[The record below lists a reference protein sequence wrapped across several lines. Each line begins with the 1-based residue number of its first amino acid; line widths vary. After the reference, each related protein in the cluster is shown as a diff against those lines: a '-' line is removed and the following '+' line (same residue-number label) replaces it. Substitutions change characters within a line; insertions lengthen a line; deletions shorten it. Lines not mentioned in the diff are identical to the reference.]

1 MGSPINNL
9 LQEDVQL
16 SHFTLEQLH
25 EAIYWVDQNGR
36 IIHVN
41 QQACTLSGY
50 DREELTSMYV
60 FDLTSTVN
68 RDNWAERWGKLKSLK
83 NYTIETVHRHK
94 SGYDYTVES
103 SNSFIELNGK
113 EFLCAVVKDIRRRK
127 TEEELLKTISEA
139 TANLTG
145 MDYFRELTRFITSTL
160 NVRYAIVTE
169 CANEEK
175 TRVRTLSYVDH
186 QELKENIEY
195 DLSGTPCEIVMKG
208 KDYFCADGL
217 MKIFPKEKGIKS
229 YVAVP
234 IVSPASGEVLG
245 HIAALDEVPMTGEQN
260 QTSILRIFANR
271 AGAEMDRLEALKKLE
286 ALNKELKINLKE
298 SEERYRDLFE
308 QAPIAYVHEGLDS
321 KFISANRA
329 ALRILGVKP
338 EEVASMYGKN
348 LVPNTP
354 DAQKRLKEAFDSV
367 GRGTDTSGVVL
378 ELRRKD
384 NGQPIWI
391 QWWSNPD
398 RGGKFT
404 RTMFIDI
411 TDKVMMEREQ
421 ARLQAQNQYLREEI
435 KLAHNFEEI
444 ISTSKNFGKVL
455 QQIEQVAATDATVLV
470 LGESGTGKELIARAI
485 HNISNRSRR
494 PLVKV
499 NCATLPANL
508 IESELFGHERGAF
521 TGAMERKIGRFE
533 LADGGTIFL
542 DEIGELPVEL
552 QAKLLRVLQEG
563 EFERLG
569 NPKTMKVNV
578 RVIAATNR
586 NLEQAIQKKEFREDL
601 YYRLNVFP
609 IICPPLRERKEDIPL
624 LVKHFCQK
632 HEGKIGK
639 KINNVSPAV
648 MKVLMEYNWPG
659 NIRELEN
666 IIERALILSKGDTL
680 EYGDWLPMPK
690 EDDIKTSSDKLLP
703 LEEMERQ
710 HIIAALEKTNWK
722 VSGEKGAAKILGLNP
737 TTLEARMKKMGIAR
751 EK

>member
-50 DREELTSMYV
+50 NREELTSMYV

-308 QAPIAYVHEGLDS
+308 QAPIAYVHEGIDS

>member
-25 EAIYWVDQNGR
+25 EAIYWVDQSGR

-50 DREELTSMYV
+50 NREELTSMYV

-83 NYTIETVHRHK
+83 SYTIETVHRHK

-217 MKIFPKEKGIKS
+217 MKIFPNEKGIKS

-234 IVSPASGEVLG
+234 IVSPASGEILG

-338 EEVASMYGKN
+338 EEVASMYGKD

-354 DAQKRLKEAFDSV
+354 DAQKRLKEAFDSI
-367 GRGTDTSGVVL
+367 GTGTDTSGVVL

-455 QQIEQVAATDATVLV
+455 QQIEQVAATDATVLI

-690 EDDIKTSSDKLLP
+690 EDDIKASSDKLLP